1 LHTPLWTLLDTMH
14 NSLDRQ
20 DGNPPSDCGIDWF
33 SQLKHIA
40 QQTRATLLA
49 QPSQANC
56 RGPAGLSPCTPVRWF
71 LDRVCLCD
79 GCSKGPCALHFFSCK
94 FLKVS
99 DCSSVSFGVLSYGEV
114 LPWVFKQSVQQEDYY
129 FTLDN
134 FIKSN
139 FALKKKVTTISS

>member
-1 LHTPLWTLLDTMH
+1 MHHPSTLVHWQPLGLGLSLLCPLDQDIHGLDLKLCLRSRVILQGLGLHTPLWTLLDTMH

-79 GCSKGPCALHFFSCK
+79 GCSKGPCALYFFSCK
-94 FLKVS
+94 F
-99 DCSSVSFGVLSYGEV
+99 
-114 LPWVFKQSVQQEDYY
+114 
-129 FTLDN
+129 
-134 FIKSN
+134 
-139 FALKKKVTTISS
+139 